1 MLKKTCVLFLN
12 SVVVTSNP
20 SLSQKADN
28 FNKAQDIMEALS
40 GKVNFTDETFL
51 SEISN
56 ILSDRWDKN
65 KAIKE
70 VFELTKSKF
79 EELGL
84 KDNYKFV
91 EVNELNGATLLSS
104 GNYDSA
110 ENISIAIFHLKWSK
124 TASFSFK
131 SLRTW
136 RETSGDIREIE
147 KQKERHCLSE
157 KGSL

>member
-1 MLKKTCVLFLN
+1 MKNERGYVAVFEALIVIFLVLTCVLFLN

-20 SLSQKADN
+20 SLSQKSDN

-65 KAIKE
+65 KAIEE
-70 VFELTKSKF
+70 VSELTKSKF

-91 EVNELNGATLLSS
+91 EVNEFNGATLLDS

-110 ENISIAIFHLKWSK
+110 ENISIAS
-124 TASFSFK
+124 
-131 SLRTW
+131 RNY
-136 RETSGDIREIE
+136 GDYCYR
-147 KQKERHCLSE
+147 LYVW
-157 KGSL
+157 

>member
-1 MLKKTCVLFLN
+1 MKNERGYVAVFEALMVIFLVLTCVLFLN

-65 KAIKE
+65 KAIEE
-70 VFELTKSKF
+70 VSELTKSKF

-91 EVNELNGATLLSS
+91 EVNEFNGATLLES

-110 ENISIAIFHLKWSK
+110 ENISIASRDYEDYCYRLYIW
-124 TASFSFK
+124 
-131 SLRTW
+131 
-136 RETSGDIREIE
+136 
-147 KQKERHCLSE
+147 
-157 KGSL
+157 

>member
-1 MLKKTCVLFLN
+1 MKNERGYVAVFEALMVIFLVLTCVLFLN

-65 KAIKE
+65 KAIEE
-70 VFELTKSKF
+70 VSELTKSKF

-91 EVNELNGATLLSS
+91 EVNEFNGATLLDS

-110 ENISIAIFHLKWSK
+110 ENISIAS
-124 TASFSFK
+124 
-131 SLRTW
+131 RNY
-136 RETSGDIREIE
+136 GDYCYR
-147 KQKERHCLSE
+147 LYVW
-157 KGSL
+157 

>member
-1 MLKKTCVLFLN
+1 MKNERGYVAVFEALMVIFLVLTCVLFLN

-65 KAIKE
+65 KAIEE
-70 VFELTKSKF
+70 VSELTKSKF

-91 EVNELNGATLLSS
+91 EVNEFNGATLLSS

-110 ENISIAIFHLKWSK
+110 ENISIAS
-124 TASFSFK
+124 
-131 SLRTW
+131 RNY
-136 RETSGDIREIE
+136 GDYCYR
-147 KQKERHCLSE
+147 LYVW
-157 KGSL
+157 

>member
-1 MLKKTCVLFLN
+1 MKNERGYVAIFEALIVIFLVLTSVLFLN
-12 SVVVTSNP
+12 SVVVTPNP

-28 FNKAQDIMEALS
+28 FNKAQDIMESLS
-40 GKVNFTDETFL
+40 GKVNFTDETF

-70 VFELTKSKF
+70 VSELTKLKF

-84 KDNYKFV
+84 KSNYKFV
-91 EVNELNGATLLSS
+91 EVNELNGATLLES

-110 ENISIAIFHLKWSK
+110 ENISIAS
-124 TASFSFK
+124 
-131 SLRTW
+131 RNY
-136 RETSGDIREIE
+136 GDYCYR
-147 KQKERHCLSE
+147 LYVW
-157 KGSL
+157 

>member
-1 MLKKTCVLFLN
+1 MKNERGYVAVFEALMVIFLVLTCVLFLN

-65 KAIKE
+65 KAIQE
-70 VFELTKSKF
+70 VSKLAKPKF

-91 EVNELNGATLLSS
+91 EVNEFNGATLLSS

-110 ENISIAIFHLKWSK
+110 ENISIAS
-124 TASFSFK
+124 
-131 SLRTW
+131 RNY
-136 RETSGDIREIE
+136 GDYCYR
-147 KQKERHCLSE
+147 LYVW
-157 KGSL
+157 

>member
-1 MLKKTCVLFLN
+1 MKNERGYVAIFEALIVIFLVLTCVLFLN
-12 SVVVTSNP
+12 SVVVTPNP
-20 SLSQKADN
+20 SLSQKTDN
-28 FNKAQDIMEALS
+28 FNKAQDIMESLS

-70 VFELTKSKF
+70 VSELTKLKF

-84 KDNYKFV
+84 KSNYKFV
-91 EVNELNGATLLSS
+91 EVNELNGATLLDS

-110 ENISIAIFHLKWSK
+110 ENISIASRNYGNYCYRLYVW
-124 TASFSFK
+124 
-131 SLRTW
+131 
-136 RETSGDIREIE
+136 
-147 KQKERHCLSE
+147 
-157 KGSL
+157 

>member
-1 MLKKTCVLFLN
+1 MKNERGYVAVFEALMVIFLVLTCVLFLN

-70 VFELTKSKF
+70 VSELTKSKF

-91 EVNELNGATLLSS
+91 EVNEFNGATLLSS

-110 ENISIAIFHLKWSK
+110 ENISIAS
-124 TASFSFK
+124 
-131 SLRTW
+131 RNY
-136 RETSGDIREIE
+136 GDYCYR
-147 KQKERHCLSE
+147 LYVW
-157 KGSL
+157 

>member
-1 MLKKTCVLFLN
+1 MKNERGYVAIFEALIVIFLVLTCVLFLN
-12 SVVVTSNP
+12 SVVVTPNP

-65 KAIKE
+65 KAIEE
-70 VFELTKSKF
+70 VSELTKSKF

-91 EVNELNGATLLSS
+91 EVNEFNGATLLDS

-110 ENISIAIFHLKWSK
+110 ENISIAS
-124 TASFSFK
+124 
-131 SLRTW
+131 RNY
-136 RETSGDIREIE
+136 GDYCYR
-147 KQKERHCLSE
+147 LYVW
-157 KGSL
+157 

>member
-1 MLKKTCVLFLN
+1 MKNERGYVAIFEALIVIFLVLTCVLFLN
-12 SVVVTSNP
+12 SVIVTPNP
-20 SLSQKADN
+20 SLSQKTDN

-65 KAIKE
+65 RAIQE
-70 VFELTKSKF
+70 VSKLTKPKF

-91 EVNELNGATLLSS
+91 EVNELNGATLLES

-110 ENISIAIFHLKWSK
+110 ENISIAS
-124 TASFSFK
+124 
-131 SLRTW
+131 RNY
-136 RETSGDIREIE
+136 GDYCYR
-147 KQKERHCLSE
+147 LYVW
-157 KGSL
+157 

>member
-1 MLKKTCVLFLN
+1 MKNERGYVAIFEALIVIFLVLTCVLFLN
-12 SVVVTSNP
+12 SVVVTLNP

-28 FNKAQDIMEALS
+28 FNKAQDIMESLS

-65 KAIKE
+65 KAIEE
-70 VFELTKSKF
+70 VSKLTKSKF

-91 EVNELNGATLLSS
+91 EVNEFNGATLLDS

-110 ENISIAIFHLKWSK
+110 ENISIAS
-124 TASFSFK
+124 
-131 SLRTW
+131 RNY
-136 RETSGDIREIE
+136 GDYCYR
-147 KQKERHCLSE
+147 LYVW
-157 KGSL
+157 

>member
-1 MLKKTCVLFLN
+1 MKNERGYVAVFEALMVIFLVLTCVLFLN
-12 SVVVTSNP
+12 SVVVTLNP

-51 SEISN
+51 AEISN

-70 VFELTKSKF
+70 VSELTKLKF
-79 EELGL
+79 EELEL
-84 KDNYKFV
+84 KSNYKFV
-91 EVNELNGATLLSS
+91 EVNELNGATLLDS

-110 ENISIAIFHLKWSK
+110 ENISIAS
-124 TASFSFK
+124 
-131 SLRTW
+131 RNY
-136 RETSGDIREIE
+136 GDYCYR
-147 KQKERHCLSE
+147 LYVW
-157 KGSL
+157 

>member
-1 MLKKTCVLFLN
+1 MKNERGYVAVFEALMVIFLVLTCVLFLN
-12 SVVVTSNP
+12 SVIVTSNP

-70 VFELTKSKF
+70 VSELTKSKF

-110 ENISIAIFHLKWSK
+110 ENISIAS
-124 TASFSFK
+124 
-131 SLRTW
+131 RNY
-136 RETSGDIREIE
+136 GDYCYR
-147 KQKERHCLSE
+147 LYVW
-157 KGSL
+157 

>member
-1 MLKKTCVLFLN
+1 MKNERGYVAIFEALIVIFLVLTCVLFLN
-12 SVVVTSNP
+12 SVIVTPNS

-28 FNKAQDIMEALS
+28 FNKAQDIMETLS

-51 SEISN
+51 AEISN

-65 KAIKE
+65 SAIQE
-70 VFELTKSKF
+70 VSKLTKPKF

-91 EVNELNGATLLSS
+91 EVNELNGATLLDS

-110 ENISIAIFHLKWSK
+110 ENISIAS
-124 TASFSFK
+124 
-131 SLRTW
+131 RNY
-136 RETSGDIREIE
+136 GDYCYR
-147 KQKERHCLSE
+147 LYVW
-157 KGSL
+157 

>member
-1 MLKKTCVLFLN
+1 MKNERGYVAVFEALMVIFLVLTCVLFLN

-70 VFELTKSKF
+70 VSKLTKSKF

-110 ENISIAIFHLKWSK
+110 ENISIAS
-124 TASFSFK
+124 
-131 SLRTW
+131 RNY
-136 RETSGDIREIE
+136 GDYCYR
-147 KQKERHCLSE
+147 LYVW
-157 KGSL
+157 

>member
-1 MLKKTCVLFLN
+1 MKNERGYVAVFEALMVIFLVLTCVLFLN

-65 KAIKE
+65 KAIQE
-70 VFELTKSKF
+70 VSKLAKAKF

-91 EVNELNGATLLSS
+91 EVNEFNGATLLSS

-110 ENISIAIFHLKWSK
+110 ENISIAS
-124 TASFSFK
+124 
-131 SLRTW
+131 RNY
-136 RETSGDIREIE
+136 GDYCYR
-147 KQKERHCLSE
+147 LYVW
-157 KGSL
+157 

>member
-1 MLKKTCVLFLN
+1 MKNERGYVAVFEALMVIFLVLTCVLFLN

-70 VFELTKSKF
+70 VSELTKSKF

-110 ENISIAIFHLKWSK
+110 ENISIAS
-124 TASFSFK
+124 
-131 SLRTW
+131 RNY
-136 RETSGDIREIE
+136 GDYCYR
-147 KQKERHCLSE
+147 LYVW
-157 KGSL
+157 

>member
-1 MLKKTCVLFLN
+1 MKNERGYVAVFEALMVIFLVLTCVLFLN

-65 KAIKE
+65 KAIQE
-70 VFELTKSKF
+70 VSKLSKPKF

-91 EVNELNGATLLSS
+91 EVNEFNGATLLSS

-110 ENISIAIFHLKWSK
+110 ENISIAS
-124 TASFSFK
+124 
-131 SLRTW
+131 RNY
-136 RETSGDIREIE
+136 GDYCYR
-147 KQKERHCLSE
+147 LYVW
-157 KGSL
+157 

>member
-1 MLKKTCVLFLN
+1 MKNERGYVAVFEALMVIFLVLTCVLFLN

-28 FNKAQDIMEALS
+28 FNKAQDIMESLS

-70 VFELTKSKF
+70 VSELTKLKF

-84 KDNYKFV
+84 KSNYKFV
-91 EVNELNGATLLSS
+91 EVNELNGATLLES
-104 GNYDSA
+104 GNYVSA
-110 ENISIAIFHLKWSK
+110 ENISIAS
-124 TASFSFK
+124 
-131 SLRTW
+131 RNY
-136 RETSGDIREIE
+136 GDYCYR
-147 KQKERHCLSE
+147 LYVW
-157 KGSL
+157 